1 MALCTK
7 CNHCLAHQWIFV
19 ICKCY
24 TSFLVSSK
32 VKCLLWAKN
41 YIKIY
46 DFISVYIHAY
56 VCVCPRWLYLNW
68 MSYFSVEIS
77 NIYNWITT
85 IASDVQLNSMNSI
98 PHTQLESRAQNPD
111 IVGTVDFV
119 CTFWL
124 ECWNSNMLGCW
135 SKSKKFH

>member
-1 MALCTK
+1 ML
-7 CNHCLAHQWIFV
+7 HI
-19 ICKCY
+19 Y
-24 TSFLVSSK
+24 FLVSSK

-111 IVGTVDFV
+111 IVGIVDFV

-124 ECWNSNMLGCW
+124 VGIPTCWTVEVNQRNFIKIQMQGSYYGKAHYSQPVLG
-135 SKSKKFH
+135 